1 MDITIELNMRLQPM
15 HLYELNDVLDE
26 IFEDTAKGEV
36 TGDGFV
42 QDLGGEVKY
51 CHIDVELYKG
61 SPENIEWLKKVL
73 NKIGIAKNSKLLYDD
88 KEEPLGALEGA
99 AYYLNGKDL
108 PQKTYQSCDI
118 NYAIEQIDK
127 LLEGVGRLYSWYEGN
142 EYTALYYYGSS
153 YEDITQRIRPF
164 ADSFPLFEKCRV
176 VKIA

>member
-1 MDITIELNMRLQPM
+1 MDITIELNMRLQPV

-42 QDLGGEVKY
+42 QDLDGEIKY

-61 SPENIEWLKKVL
+61 SPENIEWLKGYL
-73 NKIGIAKNSKLLYDD
+73 NAIGIAKGSRLLYDD
-88 KEEPLGALEGA
+88 KEEPIGELEGA

-108 PQKTYQSCDI
+108 PQETYQNCDI
-118 NYAIEQIDK
+118 NYAIEKIDK

-153 YEDITQRIRPF
+153 FEEITQRIRPF